1 MILNELPLFL
11 YLLSFK
17 DAKNR
22 KIIWSELT
30 FFVILQAEL
39 RLLSSLRGDYLSKFD
54 CNCMRTVRSVYNEN
68 IFLICFSRLVFK

>member
-1 MILNELPLFL
+1 MGVILNELPLFL

-30 FFVILQAEL
+30 FFVILQANKD
-39 RLLSSLRGDYLSKFD
+39 SSSH
-54 CNCMRTVRSVYNEN
+54 CEEI
-68 IFLICFSRLVFK
+68 IFQSLIVIV